1 MTTEAPIQTGPH
13 APPAPPRERHTE
25 PLEATSSE
33 LILDSLPLLDHR
45 SRSRAIPKRLAPRG
59 HYLELRDGDEAR
71 LLPLDEKITHI
82 GRDSGAELRFEEQ
95 RVSRSHAIIVLHGRY
110 ARLLDNR
117 SSNGTFL
124 NGRRIVAT
132 NITDGDVIR
141 VGPVAMQYVWIR

>member
-1 MTTEAPIQTGPH
+1 MTTQAPIQTVPH

-25 PLEATSSE
+25 PHEATASE
-33 LILDSLPLLDHR
+33 LILDPLSLLDHR
-45 SRSRAIPKRLAPRG
+45 SRTRTIRRRLAPRG
-59 HYLELRDGDEAR
+59 HYLELGNGDEAR

-82 GRDSGAELRFEEQ
+82 GRGSGAELRFDEQ

-124 NGRRIVAT
+124 NGRRVVAT
-132 NITDGDVIR
+132 NISDGDVIR
-141 VGPVAMQYVWIR
+141 VGPVAMQYVYIR